1 MKRVWI
7 ALVVIIICSCLY
19 IFYDNNIS
27 NITPLSKYK
36 PFDIE
41 YKNGYIDTIKVS
53 SNLPKIDVATAFY
66 PLASSIVQSIY
77 DEKSY
82 NNELLYTSTSTAY
95 KDLLDG
101 KVDIF
106 IVTSPS
112 ENQQK
117 MIEQSNMNVK
127 FIPIAK
133 EALIFYTWKQ
143 NTINSLTIEDINKIY
158 KNQITNWKELYG
170 NDSDIKTYQLAKE
183 NGSQTCFE
191 NIVRNNNIDNKNHFE
206 VNDMGTIIDKVA
218 WNKSSIGYA
227 FNSFYTKIYNNSKLK
242 LLCINQIEPNAE
254 NIIVGRYPLM
264 YDVYFVYNENNNNS
278 NISNILDWIL
288 SEQGQKLVQYMELQ
302 SLKN

>member
-101 KVDIF
+101 KVDII

-158 KNQITNWKELYG
+158 KN
-170 NDSDIKTYQLAKE
+170 
-183 NGSQTCFE
+183 
-191 NIVRNNNIDNKNHFE
+191 
-206 VNDMGTIIDKVA
+206 
-218 WNKSSIGYA
+218 
-227 FNSFYTKIYNNSKLK
+227 
-242 LLCINQIEPNAE
+242 
-254 NIIVGRYPLM
+254 
-264 YDVYFVYNENNNNS
+264 
-278 NISNILDWIL
+278 
-288 SEQGQKLVQYMELQ
+288 
-302 SLKN
+302 